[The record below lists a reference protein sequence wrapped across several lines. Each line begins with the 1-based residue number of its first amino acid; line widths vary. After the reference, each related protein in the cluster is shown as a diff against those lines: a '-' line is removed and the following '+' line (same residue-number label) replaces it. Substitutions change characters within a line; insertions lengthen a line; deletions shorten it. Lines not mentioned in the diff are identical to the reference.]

1 MTSNP
6 RFGIF
11 LALFGALAISPDTL
25 LMRWSEMS
33 GSQMMA
39 WRGLLMGSTML
50 LAWLIF
56 RRRQLRKDLR
66 VTICWA
72 GVLVLLCQSCN
83 ASPFAFD
90 IAVAPVSVVLF
101 SVATVPIFAALL
113 S

>member
-39 WRGLLMGSTML
+39 WRGLLMGSAML

-72 GVLVLLCQSCN
+72 GVLVLLCQS
-83 ASPFAFD
+83 
-90 IAVAPVSVVLF
+90 
-101 SVATVPIFAALL
+101 
-113 S
+113 